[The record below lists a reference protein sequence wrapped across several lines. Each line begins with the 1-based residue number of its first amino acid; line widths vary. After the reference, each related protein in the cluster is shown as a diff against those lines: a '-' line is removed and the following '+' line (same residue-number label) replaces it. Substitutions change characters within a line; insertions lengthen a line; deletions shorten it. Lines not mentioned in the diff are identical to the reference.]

1 MIQVRAVIILLS
13 AAALLLAFRAVL
25 ADNKAG
31 FLDRKISIGASDYR
45 YKVFIPADR
54 NPRTKGPII
63 LFLHGAGE
71 RGDDNEAQTRVGVGP
86 ALLKQPADF
95 PAVVVFP
102 QCPRNRWWNEPEM
115 EAMALNI
122 LDAAVTEFN
131 GDSSRIYLTGLSMGG
146 YGTWAIARSTARKF
160 AGMGVICGGV
170 KPPPGVR
177 LPAGTDGDSSVD
189 PYRAIAEKVK
199 DTPVWV
205 FHGGAD
211 PVVPVTESR
220 KMVEAIKAVGGD
232 VRYTEYEG
240 VGHNSWDRA
249 YAEPAFFSWLLSNR
263 LAVRP
268 NTQKKKK

>member
-131 GDSSRIYLTGLSMGG
+131 GDSSRIVDG
-146 YGTWAIARSTARKF
+146 W
-160 AGMGVICGGV
+160 
-170 KPPPGVR
+170 VR
-177 LPAGTDGDSSVD
+177 
-189 PYRAIAEKVK
+189 
-199 DTPVWV
+199 
-205 FHGGAD
+205 H
-211 PVVPVTESR
+211 
-220 KMVEAIKAVGGD
+220 
-232 VRYTEYEG
+232 
-240 VGHNSWDRA
+240 VGHCAQHGTQVRRYGRDLRRRETSSRR
-249 YAEPAFFSWLLSNR
+249 S
-263 LAVRP
+263 LASR
-268 NTQKKKK
+268 N